1 MREIQK
7 AAVLGAGVMGANIAA
22 HLVNAGLDVVL
33 LDLAIEK
40 NGKKVNLADLAI
52 KQMAR
57 SKPSP
62 IFVASWLAKLKTGN
76 FEEHLGLLSDRDWVI
91 EVVKEDIAVK
101 HQLYKKIE
109 PFIGKHALLTSN
121 TSGIPIRELSAVL
134 PSDLQTRFFGTHFFN
149 PPRYMKLLELIAGPK
164 TDPALFEGFHL
175 FGETVLGK
183 GVVLAKD
190 CPNFVANRIGVLAM
204 MEVIH
209 TMVEDGYGIEE
220 VDKIMGPLTGRPKS
234 AVFRTA
240 DLVGLDTFVHVSE
253 NLYDA
258 APDDEK
264 RERFKI
270 PAPIKAMVAKGL
282 LGDKTG
288 KGFYQKSRDA
298 AGKRTILTLDL
309 ESLEYREKAR
319 VNLPSLEIYKNIPD
333 LGERLAKIAFSDNR
347 VGRLVWKSLSEMI
360 VYAAN
365 RLGEVADDIVNIDR
379 AMKWGFNWEMGPFET
394 WDALGLERV
403 AERLEEQGRAL
414 PELIRTMLAKGQR
427 RFYESETSRTLY
439 FTGERMAPVPE
450 RPNVV
455 VLKDLKK
462 DATKLLHTNPGASLI
477 DLGDGVIGVEF
488 HTKMNAIG
496 ADTISM
502 VQIAVQT
509 VEKDFDGLVVA
520 NQGGNFSAG
529 ANLALLLMEAQE
541 GNFEDIDLMVRQ
553 FQQSTTSLRYCKK
566 PVVVAPYGLTL
577 GGGCEYALH
586 ADGIQAAAETYM
598 GMVEVGVGLIPGG
611 GGTKEMLL
619 RHVGGAVARG
629 ESDLLQPLK
638 RIFEAIGQAKVSTSA
653 EEARGLGLLRSTDGV
668 TMNGDALIQAAK
680 NKVLGLAKQGYKV
693 PRVPLDI
700 PVLGR
705 PAFAA
710 LKMALYLM
718 LEGGY
723 ISEYDHKIG
732 IHLGKTLTGGDLTPG
747 QTMSEQ
753 QVLDLE
759 REAFLSLCG
768 ERKTLERIHH
778 MLTTGKPLRN

>member
-1 MREIQK
+1 MKEIQK
-7 AAVLGAGVMGANIAA
+7 AAVLGAGVMGATIAA
-22 HLVNAGLDVVL
+22 HLVNAGIDVVL

-40 NGKKVNLADLAI
+40 DGKKVNLADLAL
-52 KQMAR
+52 KQMAKA
-57 SKPSP
+57 KPSP
-62 IFVASWLAKLKTGN
+62 IFISSWLGKLKTGN

-91 EVVKEDIAVK
+91 EVVKEDIAIK
-101 HQLYKKIE
+101 HALYKNIQ
-109 PFIGKHALLTSN
+109 PFLAEDALLTSN
-121 TSGIPIRELSAVL
+121 TSGIPIRELSTAL
-134 PSDLQTRFFGTHFFN
+134 SADLQTRFFGTHFFN

-164 TDPALFEGFHL
+164 TDPSIFEAFHL

-183 GVVLAKD
+183 GVVIAKD

-253 NLYDA
+253 NLYEA
-258 APDDEK
+258 APEDEK

-270 PAPIKAMVAKGL
+270 PAPIKNMAAKGL

-288 KGFYQKSRDA
+288 KGFYQKTRDA
-298 AGKRTILTLDL
+298 SGKKAILTLDL
-309 ESLEYREKAR
+309 ASMEYREKAK
-319 VNLPSLEIYKNIPD
+319 VNLPSLEIFKNIPD
-333 LGERLAKIAFSDNR
+333 LGERLAQIAFTDDR
-347 VGRLVWKSLSEMI
+347 VGQLVWKSLSEMI
-360 VYAAN
+360 VYAVN

-394 WDALGLERV
+394 WDALGLDKV
-403 AERLEEQGRAL
+403 AKRLEKEGRAV
-414 PELIRTMLAKGQR
+414 PELIQTMLAKGQT
-427 RFYESETSRTLY
+427 RFYQSETPQVHY
-439 FTGERMAPVPE
+439 FTGTEMAPVPE
-450 RPNVV
+450 RPNVL

-462 DATKLLHTNPGASLI
+462 DGSKVLHTNPGASLI
-477 DLGDGVIGVEF
+477 DLGDGAICVEF
-488 HTKMNAIG
+488 HSKMNAIG
-496 ADTISM
+496 ADTIGM
-502 VQIAVQT
+502 VQTAIQT
-509 VEKDFDGLVVA
+509 VEKDYEGLVVA

-541 GNFEDIDLMVRQ
+541 GNFEDIDLMVRH
-553 FQQSTTSLRYCKK
+553 FQKSTTSLRYCKK
-566 PVVVAPYGLTL
+566 PVVVAPYALTL
-577 GGGCEYALH
+577 GGGCEYSLH

-598 GMVEVGVGLIPGG
+598 GMVEVGVGLIPAG

-629 ESDLLQPLK
+629 ETDLLQSLK
-638 RIFEAIGQAKVSTSA
+638 QVFETIGQAKVSTSG
-653 EEARGLGLLRSTDGV
+653 EEARKLGFLRSTDGI

-680 NKVLGLAKQGYKV
+680 NKVLGLAKQGYKA
-693 PRVPLDI
+693 PAPPNDI
-700 PVLGR
+700 PVLGQ

-710 LKMALYLM
+710 LKMALYM
-718 LEGGY
+718 MREGGF
-723 ISEYDHKIG
+723 ISDYDHKIG
-732 IHLGKTLTGGDLTPG
+732 VHLGKILTGGDLTPG

-753 QVLDLE
+753 HVLDLE